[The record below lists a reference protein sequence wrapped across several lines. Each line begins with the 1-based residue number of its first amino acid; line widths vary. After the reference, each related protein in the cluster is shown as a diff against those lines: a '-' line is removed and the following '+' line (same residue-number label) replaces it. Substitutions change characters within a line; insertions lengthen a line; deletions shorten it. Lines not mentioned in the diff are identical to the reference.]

1 MIGTY
6 FCFNDVPSFTETG
19 CEYLPHFFPAGKILL
34 SEQFELLVVPVVDV
48 STLDQSLMSFTAGV
62 CRLVREVSTGDWL
75 PVEARCT
82 GA

>member
-6 FCFNDVPSFTETG
+6 FCFNHVPSFTETG
-19 CEYLPHFFPAGKILL
+19 CEYLPHFFPAGKVLL

-48 STLDQSLMSFTAGV
+48 SALNQSLMAFAAGI
-62 CRLVREVSTGDWL
+62 CRLVGKVPTGDWL

-82 GA
+82 GT